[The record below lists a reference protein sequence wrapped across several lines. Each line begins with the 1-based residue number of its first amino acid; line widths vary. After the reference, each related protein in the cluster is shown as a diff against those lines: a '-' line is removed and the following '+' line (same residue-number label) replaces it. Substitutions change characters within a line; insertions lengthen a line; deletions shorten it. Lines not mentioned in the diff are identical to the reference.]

1 MDSPQ
6 EASEGV
12 WLRNTL
18 DSGLWPLELSEYMSV
33 ASSDHAGDGLLW
45 QPAQSTMEQLRIL
58 EIRKSHRVD
67 FNYGGML

>member
-12 WLRNTL
+12 WHRNTL

-33 ASSDHAGDGLLW
+33 ASSDHAGNGLLW
-45 QPAQSTMEQLRIL
+45 QPAAGSTEHHGAVKNPGDQ
-58 EIRKSHRVD
+58 EISV
-67 FNYGGML
+67 G